1 MACAASSIPC
11 LLPLTLLQLLPW
23 TQIRLAEQRIN
34 ASRLGSAAFSFSGR
48 ARAVYLPYLVT
59 FLAITLLF
67 AAIAAVVWAVIAPG
81 IIPFVGRNSS
91 DPRLAIAIQRAAPV
105 VIIGVIA
112 FGMGVGLIG
121 CWYSALFTRHI
132 VGNTRLDTLP
142 LRSTVTGRA
151 LLWLYVSNGLIA
163 VVTLGLGLPIVLHR
177 SMRFLARNLLVS
189 GSLGCRDAAPE
200 HARHA
205 TDRRGHVAD
214 ARPRQHVLG
223 CARAMARFFDGERAA
238 AHDVTPQLTADALLL
253 RTADGSAIGD
263 VAGRPDRRDRGAG
276 FARRRHAGA
285 GWATGAVD
293 RHRRRPCCDAS
304 RRPGYGCGVAVHGAP
319 GIGLRWSGGSVAGLV
334 AVAFLLDATPRLAAP
349 LVPAA
354 WENRLGGLVETVL
367 MHDRQTCKGVAGQ
380 RALEAL
386 VARLR
391 VAGGIEPV
399 VRIAVLDDRMV
410 NALTLPGGRVL
421 VMRGL
426 IDKAQDG
433 AELAGV
439 IAHEL
444 GHVAHRDPTTRLL
457 RQLGIGFIAA
467 SLGWN
472 DALANAGG
480 IAQDLMTLLY
490 SRRAEAAADAA
501 GEAYLNRAGL
511 RADGLGRFFAA
522 PGSNRGTW
530 RHRAAGDAPA
540 HRGAARAR
548 DSAPPME
555 RRHCPMRN
563 GRRCVACA
571 TE

>member
-1 MACAASSIPC
+1 MAAWPIGRIVAIEAPDSRGAVTLARDGQPARLIVTDAD
-11 LLPLTLLQLLPW
+11 LLR
-23 TQIRLAEQRIN
+23 RLAEAGI
-34 ASRLGSAAFSFSGR
+34 RLRRGR
-48 ARAVYLPYLVT
+48 AWRAWHWVALV
-59 FLAITLLF
+59 
-67 AAIAAVVWAVIAPG
+67 
-81 IIPFVGRNSS
+81 
-91 DPRLAIAIQRAAPV
+91 
-105 VIIGVIA
+105 
-112 FGMGVGLIG
+112 
-121 CWYSALFTRHI
+121 
-132 VGNTRLDTLP
+132 
-142 LRSTVTGRA
+142 
-151 LLWLYVSNGLIA
+151 
-163 VVTLGLGLPIVLHR
+163 
-177 SMRFLARNLLVS
+177 
-189 GSLGCRDAAPE
+189 
-200 HARHA
+200 
-205 TDRRGHVAD
+205 
-214 ARPRQHVLG
+214 
-223 CARAMARFFDGERAA
+223 
-238 AHDVTPQLTADALLL
+238 
-253 RTADGSAIGD
+253 
-263 VAGRPDRRDRGAG
+263 
-276 FARRRHAGA
+276 
-285 GWATGAVD
+285 
-293 RHRRRPCCDAS
+293 
-304 RRPGYGCGVAVHGAP
+304 
-319 GIGLRWSGGSVAGLV
+319 GGSVAGLV

-480 IAQDLMTLLY
+480 IAQDLMTLSY

-511 RADGLGRFFAA
+511 RADGLGRFFAHLEA
-522 PGSNRGTW
+522 TEGRGVIALLAT
-530 RHRAAGDAPA
+530 H
-540 HRGAARAR
+540 
-548 DSAPPME
+548 PPTEE
-555 RRHCPMRN
+555 RRAH
-563 GRRCVACA
+563 A
-571 TE
+571 TRTTDGTLPLSDAEWAAVRGMCH